1 MIEITDYIS
10 NEINALSITDR
21 IENAQDIFL
30 EYSFSHFPVLEDGVY
45 IGCINA
51 EDAELLEDNKIINDF
66 RYNFERFFV
75 RSTLNWLDVMEVF
88 AKNEANLIPVL
99 DANNKYLGY
108 YELDDI
114 IKIFNDTPF
123 LKEDGGVIIVEKGV
137 RDYSMGE
144 IAQIIESNNA
154 KLLGAFISYSDI
166 DKVQVTV
173 KMSLG
178 GMNEIIQSF
187 RRYNYEII
195 SEHQEDAYLNNLRDR
210 SDYLD
215 MYLNI

>member
-1 MIEITDYIS
+1 MTEITDYIN
-10 NEINALSITDR
+10 NEINALSINDK
-21 IENAQDIFL
+21 IENAQDIFV

-45 IGCINA
+45 IGCIIA
-51 EDAELLEDNKIINDF
+51 EDAELLEENKTINDF

-75 RSTLNWLDVMEVF
+75 RNTLNWLDVMEVF

-99 DANNKYLGY
+99 DESNKYIGY

-123 LKEDGGVIIVEKGV
+123 LKEDGGILVVEKGI

-166 DKVQVTV
+166 NKVQITV

-178 GMNEIIQSF
+178 GMNEIIQTF
-187 RRYNYEII
+187 RRYNYVII

>member
-1 MIEITDYIS
+1 MTEITDYIS
-10 NEINALSITDR
+10 NEINALSVTDK
-21 IENAQDIFL
+21 IGNAQDIFL

-51 EDAELLEDNKIINDF
+51 EDAELLEDNKTINDF

-75 RSTLNWLDVMEVF
+75 RNTLNWLDVMEVF

-99 DANNKYLGY
+99 DETNKYVGY
-108 YELDDI
+108 YEIDDI

-123 LKEDGGVIIVEKGV
+123 LKEDGGVLVVEKGI

-166 DKVQVTV
+166 NKVQITV

-178 GMNEIIQSF
+178 GMNEIIQTF

-215 MYLNI
+215 KYLNI